1 MSDMEISKVLAQ
13 MRALSAEIRRP
24 VLPDAAAPGT
34 VKFGEVMRNA
44 IDGVNQQQAAAND
57 LVTKF
62 ETGAADVS
70 VAEVMI
76 SMQKASLSFQAMTEV
91 RNRLVEAYQQV
102 MNMPI

>member
-13 MRALSAEIRRP
+13 MRALSAEIHRP
-24 VLPDAAAPGT
+24 VLPEAAAPGS

-44 IDGVNQQQAAAND
+44 IDNVNQQQAAAND

-76 SMQKASLSFQAMTEV
+76 SMQKASLSFQAMAEV